1 MDLLGSLEFDSGA
14 GSVQEELGC
23 AGTKFRPLIQTSLW
37 GPEDITAGALCPVN
51 PERSYWMD
59 AVSDFGGSCLNSKN
73 GLDSKREYPVLFSQ
87 RQLAIVF
94 SVNTRRFP
102 TATVSV

>member
-1 MDLLGSLEFDSGA
+1 MCRHQIPPAYSDKLM
-14 GSVQEELGC
+14 
-23 AGTKFRPLIQTSLW
+23 R
-37 GPEDITAGALCPVN
+37 PEDITAGALCPVN